1 MTMTYRTFLSDIF
14 CFDISSAVTA
24 LRCINALKIHVHRR
38 HLSCQL
44 HGLANSSG
52 RGAVVCQPIRHIVM
66 NWTADKPVYQQ
77 RIIRTTRLGA
87 AVDKS
92 IMVVRYFVSEEPF

>member
-44 HGLANSSG
+44 HGLANT
-52 RGAVVCQPIRHIVM
+52 VVV
-66 NWTADKPVYQQ
+66 
-77 RIIRTTRLGA
+77 A
-87 AVDKS
+87 AA
-92 IMVVRYFVSEEPF
+92 P